1 MNTELF
7 VTHVLGDTPK
17 HIINKGDDMPF
28 LIDET
33 GQVLG
38 DLPHG
43 YRERCELYVE
53 ETIEFLEAAKIGW
66 CVVCP
71 YTNGQDVWKK
81 TQQGWEWV
89 DS

>member
-1 MNTELF
+1 MDTEFF

-17 HIINKGDDMPF
+17 HIIKKGGDTPF
-28 LIDET
+28 LIDER
-33 GQVLG
+33 GRVLN

-43 YRERCELYVE
+43 YRQRSEMCVE
-53 ETIEFLEAAKIGW
+53 ETIGFLEAAKVGW

-81 TQQGWEWV
+81 TLEGWTWV